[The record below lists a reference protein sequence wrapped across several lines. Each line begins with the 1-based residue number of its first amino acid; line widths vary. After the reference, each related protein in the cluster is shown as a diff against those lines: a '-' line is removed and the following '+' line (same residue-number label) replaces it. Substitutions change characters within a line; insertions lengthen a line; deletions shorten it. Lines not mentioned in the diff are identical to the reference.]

1 MSMTTFGHGNLIA
14 TDINKHI
21 TSKALQRI
29 ESPFDNLNIENK
41 KKEWSYC
48 ELFSWRGIGFSH
60 YCNTINCM

>member
-29 ESPFDNLNIENK
+29 ESPFDNLNIRNK
-41 KKEWSYC
+41 KKNGVIANF
-48 ELFSWRGIGFSH
+48 LVGVA
-60 YCNTINCM
+60 